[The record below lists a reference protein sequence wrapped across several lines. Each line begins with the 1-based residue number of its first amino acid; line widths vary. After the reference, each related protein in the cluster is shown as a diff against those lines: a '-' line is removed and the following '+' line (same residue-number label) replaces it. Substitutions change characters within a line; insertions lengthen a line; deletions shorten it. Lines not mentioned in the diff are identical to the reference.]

1 MTDTPRT
8 PKLHRP
14 AFDVWLLPEGIADDQ
29 AEDQAVHH
37 RVIVNHADQLRAELQ
52 AKQEGLSKPQDAPMH
67 LTSLWLWASMVRTG
81 AYTDK
86 FRAFKTECIAYDKA
100 DTAEDD
106 PETAPNPTEASTS

>member
-1 MTDTPRT
+1 
-8 PKLHRP
+8 
-14 AFDVWLLPEGIADDQ
+14 
-29 AEDQAVHH
+29 
-37 RVIVNHADQLRAELQ
+37 
-52 AKQEGLSKPQDAPMH
+52 MH

-106 PETAPNPTEASTS
+106 PETAPDPTEASTS